1 VADEEITGAPWKD
14 AELDLIV
21 ADYFAMLQA
30 DLAGQ
35 PYVKAQR
42 NAALRELIGRSR
54 SSVEYKHRNISAVLR
69 KLGKEWLPGYA
80 PAANYQNALVDA
92 IDRQLSTHHGFT
104 ERPTPIY
111 HPETIDAEVFV
122 AAPALT
128 VDPEKTTP
136 RLNQLIR
143 KFDPVERDRLNRA
156 LGRAGEEFVLEVEK
170 RRLAS
175 AGLHRLVRDVR
186 WIAEEEGDG
195 AGYDILSF
203 DSLGR
208 QRLIEVKTTN
218 GTATTP
224 FFLSRNE
231 HDTAAAR
238 AEDWR
243 LYRVHRFSKE
253 PRIFEIAPPLQD
265 SLILQTESWRASF
278 KA

>member
-1 VADEEITGAPWKD
+1 
-14 AELDLIV
+14 
-21 ADYFAMLQA
+21 MLQA

-35 PYVKAQR
+35 PYVKAQH

-54 SSVEYKHRNISAVLR
+54 GSVEYKHQNISAVLLE
-69 KLGKEWLPGYA
+69 LGLIWLPGYK
-80 PAANYQNALVDA
+80 PAVNYQNSLVDA
-92 IDRQLSTHHGFT
+92 IDRYLSAHSVLM
-104 ERPTPIY
+104 ERPAPTY
-111 HPETIDAEVFV
+111 RAEATSADVFV
-122 AAPALT
+122 PPPPLVATLQ
-128 VDPEKTTP
+128 KTP

-170 RRLAS
+170 TRLARV
-175 AGLHRLVRDVR
+175 GLHHLARNVR

-203 DSLGR
+203 DSSGH

-218 GTATTP
+218 GAATTP

-231 HDTAAAR
+231 HDTASAR
-238 AEDWR
+238 VSDWR

-253 PRIFEIAPPLQD
+253 PRIFQIAPPLRD

-278 KA
+278 SA

>member
-1 VADEEITGAPWKD
+1 VTHEDVVGRPWSD

-30 DLAGQ
+30 DVAGQ
-35 PYVKAQR
+35 PYVKAQH

-54 SSVEYKHRNISAVLR
+54 GSIEYKHQNISAVLIE
-69 KLGKEWLPGYA
+69 LGSTWLPGYK
-80 PAANYQNALVDA
+80 PAMNYQNSLVDA
-92 IDRQLSTHHGFT
+92 IDRYLSAHRMLM
-104 ERPTPIY
+104 EQPAPVYRPQAARS
-111 HPETIDAEVFV
+111 DVFV
-122 AAPALT
+122 PPPPLAEASQ
-128 VDPEKTTP
+128 KTP
-136 RLNQLIR
+136 RLRQLVR

-170 RRLAS
+170 TRLLRAGLPRLA
-175 AGLHRLVRDVR
+175 RNVR

-203 DSLGR
+203 DSAGS

-218 GTATTP
+218 GAATTP

-238 AEDWR
+238 AHDWR

-253 PRIFEIAPPLQD
+253 PRIFEIAPPLRD
-265 SLILQTESWRASF
+265 SLVLQTESWRASF
-278 KA
+278 SA